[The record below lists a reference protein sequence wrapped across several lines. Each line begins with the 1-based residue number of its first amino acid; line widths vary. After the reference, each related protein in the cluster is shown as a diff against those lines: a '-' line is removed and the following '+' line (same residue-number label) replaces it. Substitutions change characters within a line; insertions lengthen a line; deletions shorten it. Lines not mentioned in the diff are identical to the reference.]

1 MYNLSMAFIISAD
14 DIKKT
19 LLGYVPEKSEFFHRE
34 SAKLAD
40 VQFAAALKDR
50 PEKTVVLMAG
60 GTASGKTEYVSAYLQ
75 KRRVIIFDGTLPTL
89 EGAEIKIRKCL
100 KAGKIVEVHLVL
112 PASVLVAFIAFLNR
126 DRKFSLEHF
135 YRTHS
140 SSRRTVLEIARA
152 YPDIPV
158 EIYVS
163 DVDYVGSD
171 SSMSFLHLAF
181 DDRSELVEFL
191 TKYQYTEQ
199 EIMKEVFN
207 T

>member
-75 KRRVIIFDGTLPTL
+75 KRRVIIFDGTLPEHIQIFRSKYTL
-89 EGAEIKIRKCL
+89 ATLIMLVVIRACHFCTL
-100 KAGKIVEVHLVL
+100 LLTTGV
-112 PASVLVAFIAFLNR
+112 SSLN
-126 DRKFSLEHF
+126 S
-135 YRTHS
+135 
-140 SSRRTVLEIARA
+140 
-152 YPDIPV
+152 
-158 EIYVS
+158 
-163 DVDYVGSD
+163 
-171 SSMSFLHLAF
+171 
-181 DDRSELVEFL
+181 
-191 TKYQYTEQ
+191 
-199 EIMKEVFN
+199 
-207 T
+207 